1 MFWFMEG
8 MCFLPVFLVIW
19 SSSTFIISYIIAL
32 LKHDVDALFPYIS
45 DTGATPP
52 ESGIFGVMTAITAF
66 TSIITMFAHYK
77 YVQKLQEGAPIAP
90 SKLNGIALW
99 CGLLSCLGMCVVG
112 TFQVTLVTYVHDA
125 GALLFFI
132 CGVTYIVLQSCLSYR
147 MHPYGSSMAVCH
159 TRAVIS
165 SIAVLASIPMIIC
178 GMYGTTRLHWDT
190 HDKAFV
196 LHLISAVCE
205 WTVTFGFVMFFLSY
219 IQEFKRFKLTM
230 TAEMLVY
237 N

>member
-8 MCFLPVFLVIW
+8 I
-19 SSSTFIISYIIAL
+19 
-32 LKHDVDALFPYIS
+32 

-52 ESGIFGVMTAITAF
+52 ESGIFG
-66 TSIITMFAHYK
+66 
-77 YVQKLQEGAPIAP
+77 
-90 SKLNGIALW
+90 
-99 CGLLSCLGMCVVG
+99 
-112 TFQVTLVTYVHDA
+112 VTLVTYVHDA

-165 SIAVLASIPMIIC
+165 SIA
-178 GMYGTTRLHWDT
+178 
-190 HDKAFV
+190 AFV

-205 WTVTFGFVMFFLSY
+205 WTVTFGFVIFFLSY